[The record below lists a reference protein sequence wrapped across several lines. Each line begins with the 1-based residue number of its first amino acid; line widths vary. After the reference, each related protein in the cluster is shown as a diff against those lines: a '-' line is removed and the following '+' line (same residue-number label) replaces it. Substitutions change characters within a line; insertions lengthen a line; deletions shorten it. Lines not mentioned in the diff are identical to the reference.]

1 MVEIYIFGI
10 DFNHVFPFRSVKTE
24 AVDGGADST
33 LLVARLNSS
42 DSGRYT
48 CSVGTDLFAVVNV
61 HVLNGWYFSAENF
74 YVFICGKKRM
84 R

>member
-1 MVEIYIFGI
+1 MVAFI
-10 DFNHVFPFRSVKTE
+10 HCSVKTE

-61 HVLNGWYFSAENF
+61 HVLNGLYSRLSFIFKSRTFMIHLYFIFN
-74 YVFICGKKRM
+74 I
-84 R
+84 